1 MEDDTMN
8 ETIRIIESLKT
19 VRRFSEKNIPEEH
32 LELILKSCVNAAT
45 ASARQT
51 YSIIVVD
58 DKEVMRKIGY
68 VGNKMLVFCVDFNRV
83 IDTAE
88 YLGYQYNHETPV
100 VDFITGSTDT
110 FLAAQTAAIAASS
123 LRIDSFFSNCIHRG
137 NVNRI
142 YELLNLPEKYC
153 FPLVALMLGYS
164 EEKKSKLTSKGRLSG
179 PGVIHFS
186 KYQRLNEKE
195 MNNIILDY
203 DSQEKHFLTLISD
216 WREKGYEHY
225 LEYFYKKWCGCLS
238 LDEKNNYQIK
248 SNNQYSEVE
257 KMLIRAGFLSNME
270 DI

>member
-1 MEDDTMN
+1 MN
-8 ETIRIIESLKT
+8 ETIEIIESLKT
-19 VRRFSEKNIPEEH
+19 VRRFSNKSISEEQ
-32 LELILKSCVNAAT
+32 LSVILKSCVNAAT

-58 DKEVMRKIGY
+58 DKEAMRKIGY

-83 IDTAE
+83 VDTAE
-88 YLGYQYNHETPV
+88 YLGFKYNHEVPV

-110 FLAAQTAAIAASS
+110 ILAAQTAAIAAKS
-123 LRIDSFFSNCIHRG
+123 LGIDSFFSNCIHRG

-195 MNNIILDY
+195 LKNIVLEY
-203 DSQEKHFLTLISD
+203 DSQEKHFLSLISD
-216 WREKGYEHY
+216 WREKGYKHY
-225 LEYFYKKWCGCLS
+225 LEYFYEKWCGCIRV
-238 LDEKNNYQIK
+238 DEKIDYQIK
-248 SNNQYSEVE
+248 SNNQYDEVE
-257 KMLIRAGFLSNME
+257 KKLMKIGFLSNTK
-270 DI
+270 DL